1 METNEINKPI
11 KEIRAGFV
19 KASIWENDFKLEN
32 GEVIK
37 VKSLNLAK
45 NIKDKEDNWKQ
56 TNNYNKSDLLYL
68 KVVIDKAINEIILNK
83 YE

>member
-11 KEIRAGFV
+11 KEIRSGFV